1 MAQSLVERTGGV
13 IGRAAQP
20 SSVAVGETPVRIG
33 RSTDGR
39 FDMAARLATMT
50 RLGPLLSPILVG
62 RDDLLDQAERRVA
75 DAAGGRGQFL
85 LLAGEAGIGKSRLMA
100 AIERKAI
107 AAGFRASAGFV
118 APQDRDVP
126 GASLLDLARTM
137 TRQPGFA
144 DLGRRL
150 LELAA
155 KTFEA
160 SAPRRRTLVLRA
172 VDLIVAA
179 ADRPLMLSFDDL
191 QWADDLSLEIIT
203 EIARATRE
211 RPLLLV
217 GAYRTDELVPA
228 SILRPW
234 RARLLSQRMAEEAR
248 LAPLTH
254 EQTALMTTVILG
266 TGLPAPRAVVD
277 AVYERTDGVP
287 LHIEEL
293 LGALDDAQRTD
304 SRAVREAA
312 VPETLGDAV
321 LQRIGRLSPEAQRVA
336 RSGAVIGRCFVP
348 DVLAGIMDA
357 PVESLSEP
365 LRELIEHD
373 VLDPPGARGLYDFR
387 HQLLRDTLYRTLS
400 EADLR
405 RLHARAAE
413 FGMELEGQSEVHA
426 SLHYE
431 RAGMRMQA
439 FRSALA
445 GARAAAKVIAHQE
458 AFDLYRRAIDNLPP
472 DLAPSEALGIYREAV
487 VEAGAREQI
496 DAWRRWALAGRELGQ
511 VVGDRARA
519 AAFLVDLLAI
529 ERRNAGSVTRR
540 LEMAN
545 AALAEIDPLPL
556 ADDVRRIRA
565 ELLLARTI
573 IADEA
578 GDLRLARA
586 SLAAA
591 RVEAAALD
599 DEDLL
604 FTLDSLDGQV
614 ATSEGGIAQGIAA
627 METAAAVARDHA
639 LDETSITN
647 YTRGAIAAIAVLDYR
662 RAAAWIREGIA
673 YADAI
678 EQSYC
683 SHILQA
689 VGGLVAWGDGRWD
702 DAVGEAAQALM
713 ANGSLRGAAMARWPL
728 AYVALG
734 RGDLAEARRQLASAH
749 EFADAYGAPEF
760 QLAAAWG
767 TIEVALLSGE
777 AGAAIDASE
786 EAIELAERT
795 GERGQFAPI
804 ALSGT
809 RARLAAG
816 RPADAAR
823 WVERCAVFLEPVGW
837 LAFPAIDHA
846 RGLVALSDGSVG
858 IARSSFER
866 AISGWEAKGRTWEGL
881 WARLDLAGSLG
892 RSRRI
897 VEATTLIA
905 DVREAAL
912 RLGSRPLVDRA
923 GALARQTRGRITED
937 EPWHPLT
944 ARELEVARLIAAGS
958 TNSEIA
964 AELRIAPRTAG
975 AHVEH
980 ILAKLGA
987 SRRAEIATWVS
998 TIPSAA
1004 ASVGVASR

>member
-1 MAQSLVERTGGV
+1 
-13 IGRAAQP
+13 
-20 SSVAVGETPVRIG
+20 
-33 RSTDGR
+33 
-39 FDMAARLATMT
+39 MT

-144 DLGRRL
+144 DLGRQL
-150 LELAA
+150 LELAPE
-155 KTFEA
+155 TFEA

-203 EIARATRE
+203 ELARATRE

-293 LGALDDAQRTD
+293 LGALDDGQRTD

-511 VVGDRARA
+511 AVGDRARA
-519 AAFLVDLLAI
+519 AAFLVDLLGI

-545 AALAEIDPLPL
+545 AALAELDPLPL

-578 GDLRLARA
+578 GDLRLARE

-627 METAAAVARDHA
+627 METAAAVAREHA

-647 YTRGAIAAIAVLDYR
+647 YSRGAIAAIAVLDYR

-749 EFADAYGAPEF
+749 EFAAAYGAPDF

-767 TIEVALLSGE
+767 A
-777 AGAAIDASE
+777 
-786 EAIELAERT
+786 
-795 GERGQFAPI
+795 
-804 ALSGT
+804 
-809 RARLAAG
+809 
-816 RPADAAR
+816 
-823 WVERCAVFLEPVGW
+823 
-837 LAFPAIDHA
+837 
-846 RGLVALSDGSVG
+846 
-858 IARSSFER
+858 
-866 AISGWEAKGRTWEGL
+866 
-881 WARLDLAGSLG
+881 
-892 RSRRI
+892 
-897 VEATTLIA
+897 
-905 DVREAAL
+905 
-912 RLGSRPLVDRA
+912 
-923 GALARQTRGRITED
+923 
-937 EPWHPLT
+937 
-944 ARELEVARLIAAGS
+944 
-958 TNSEIA
+958 
-964 AELRIAPRTAG
+964 
-975 AHVEH
+975 
-980 ILAKLGA
+980 
-987 SRRAEIATWVS
+987 
-998 TIPSAA
+998 
-1004 ASVGVASR
+1004 

>member
-1 MAQSLVERTGGV
+1 
-13 IGRAAQP
+13 
-20 SSVAVGETPVRIG
+20 
-33 RSTDGR
+33 
-39 FDMAARLATMT
+39 MT

-62 RDDLLDQAERRVA
+62 RDDLLDQAERRIA
-75 DAAGGRGQFL
+75 EAALGRGQFL
-85 LLAGEAGIGKSRLMA
+85 LLAGEAGIGKSRLIA
-100 AIERKAI
+100 AIERKAV
-107 AAGFRASAGFV
+107 AAGFRVSAGLV

-126 GASLLDLARTM
+126 GASLLDLARTL
-137 TRQPGFA
+137 TRMPGFG
-144 DLGRRL
+144 DLGRQL
-150 LELAA
+150 LELAEE
-155 KTFEA
+155 TFQA

-179 ADRPLMLSFDDL
+179 TDRPLMLAFDDL

-203 EIARATRE
+203 ELARATRE

-248 LAPLTH
+248 LAPLSH
-254 EQTALMTTVILG
+254 EQTALMTRVILG

-277 AVYERTDGVP
+277 AVYDRTDGVP

-293 LGALDDAQRTD
+293 LGALDETQRTD
-304 SRAVREAA
+304 SRAIRDAA

-321 LQRIGRLSPEAQRVA
+321 LQRIGRLSPEAQAVA

-348 DVLAGIMDA
+348 EVLAGIMDT

-365 LRELIEHD
+365 LRELTEHD
-373 VLDPPGARGLYDFR
+373 VLDPPGPRGFYDFR

-413 FGMELEGQSEVHA
+413 FGMGLEGQSQVHA

-431 RAGMRMQA
+431 RAGMRTQA

-458 AFDLYRRAIDNLPP
+458 AFDLYRRAIDNLPR
-472 DLAPSEALGIYREAV
+472 DLPVPEAIGIYGEAV
-487 VEAGAREQI
+487 VEAAAREQT
-496 DAWRRWALAGRELGQ
+496 DAWRRWALAGRELAL
-511 VVGDRARA
+511 VADDRVQA
-519 AAFLVDLLAI
+519 AAFLTDLLGI
-529 ERRNAGSVTRR
+529 ERRNAGPLARR
-540 LEMAN
+540 FEMVD
-545 AALAEIDPLPL
+545 AALAELDLLPMT
-556 ADDVRRIRA
+556 DEVRSIRA
-565 ELLLARTI
+565 DLLLARTI
-573 IADEA
+573 AAHEA
-578 GDLRLARA
+578 GDLDLAREA
-586 SLAAA
+586 LAAA
-591 RVEAAALD
+591 RVEAEALGD
-599 DEDLL
+599 PDLL
-604 FTLDSLDGQV
+604 LSLDSLDGQL
-614 ATSEGGIAQGIAA
+614 ATSEGRIAEGLGEMARAA
-627 METAAAVARDHA
+627 EVAYERG

-647 YTRGAIAAIAVLDYR
+647 YRLGASAAIGVLDYR
-662 RAAAWIREGIA
+662 QAAAWIGEGIA
-673 YADAI
+673 YADSI

-683 SHILQA
+683 SHIMKA

-702 DAVGEAAQALM
+702 DAIGEAAQALM
-713 ANGSLRGAAMARWPL
+713 ANGSIRGVAMARWPL

-734 RGDLAEARRQLASAH
+734 RGDLAEARRQLAAAH
-749 EFADAYGAPEF
+749 EFADGYGAPDF

-777 AGAAIDASE
+777 TVAAIDASE
-786 EAIELAERT
+786 AALGLAERT

-804 ALSGT
+804 ALSGA

-823 WVERCAVFLEPVGW
+823 WVDRCAAFLGQADW
-837 LAFPAIDHA
+837 LAFPVIDHA
-846 RGLVALSDGSVG
+846 RGLVALSDGSAG

-866 AISGWEAKGRTWEGL
+866 AISGWEAKGRIWEEL
-881 WARLDLAGSLG
+881 WARLDLAGCLV
-892 RSRRI
+892 RTSRI
-897 VEATTLIA
+897 AEATTLIA
-905 DVREAAL
+905 DVRETAV

-923 GALARQTRGRITED
+923 DALARQTRGRVAEE

-958 TNSEIA
+958 TNGEIA
-964 AELRIAPRTAG
+964 AELGIAPKTAS

-980 ILAKLGA
+980 ILGKLGA
-987 SRRAEIATWVS
+987 SRRTEIASWVS

-1004 ASVGVASR
+1004 ASVGVGRR

>member
-1 MAQSLVERTGGV
+1 
-13 IGRAAQP
+13 
-20 SSVAVGETPVRIG
+20 
-33 RSTDGR
+33 
-39 FDMAARLATMT
+39 MT

-62 RDDLLDQAERRVA
+62 RDDLLEQAERRIA
-75 DAAGGRGQFL
+75 DAALGRGQFL
-85 LLAGEAGIGKSRLMA
+85 LLAGEAGIGKSRLTA
-100 AIERKAI
+100 AIERKAV
-107 AAGFRASAGFV
+107 AAGFRASAGLV

-137 TRQPGFA
+137 SRLPGFTE
-144 DLGRRL
+144 LGQQL
-150 LELAA
+150 LELAEE
-155 KTFEA
+155 TFEA
-160 SAPRRRTLVLRA
+160 SAPRRRTLVLRV
-172 VDLIVAA
+172 VDLIFAA
-179 ADRPLMLSFDDL
+179 SDRPLMLSFNDL

-203 EIARATRE
+203 ELARATAR

-254 EQTALMTTVILG
+254 DQTALMTTLILA

-293 LGALDDAQRTD
+293 LGALDENARTD
-304 SRAVREAA
+304 SRAIREAA

-321 LQRIGRLSPEAQRVA
+321 LQRIARLSPEAQAVA

-348 DVLAGIMDA
+348 EVLAGIMDA
-357 PVESLSEP
+357 PVDSLTDA
-365 LRELIEHD
+365 LRELTEHG
-373 VLDPPGARGLYDFR
+373 VLDPPGPRGLYDFR

-431 RAGMRMQA
+431 RAGMRSQA

-458 AFDLYRRAIDNLPP
+458 AFDLYRRTIDNLPANLP
-472 DLAPSEALGIYREAV
+472 PSETMAIYQEAII
-487 VEAGAREQI
+487 EAAAREQL
-496 DAWRRWALAGRELGQ
+496 DAWRRWAVVGRELAQ
-511 VVGDRARA
+511 AAGDRVQAV
-519 AAFLVDLLAI
+519 AFLTELLGI
-529 ERRNAGSVTRR
+529 ERRNAGPLDQRFGM
-540 LEMAN
+540 LD
-545 AALAEIDPLPL
+545 AAFAELDPLL
-556 ADDVRRIRA
+556 MTDAARSIRA
-565 ELLLARTI
+565 DLLLSRTI
-573 IADEA
+573 AAHEA
-578 GDLRLARA
+578 NDLELARDA
-586 SLAAA
+586 LAAA
-591 RVEAAALD
+591 RVEAVALD
-599 DEDLL
+599 DGDLL
-604 FTLDSLDGQV
+604 LTLDSLEGQI
-614 ATSEGGIAQGIAA
+614 ATSTGRIAEGIAA
-627 METAAAVARDHA
+627 METAAQVARDRA

-647 YTRGAIAAIAVLDYR
+647 YSRGAIAAIGVLDYR
-662 RAAAWIREGIA
+662 HAAAWIHEEIT
-673 YADAI
+673 YADSI

-683 SHILQA
+683 AHIMRA

-702 DAVGEAAQALM
+702 DAVGEAAQALL
-713 ANGSLRGAAMARWPL
+713 ANGSTRGAAMARWPL

-734 RGDLAEARRQLASAH
+734 RGDLAEARRQLSEATK
-749 EFADAYGAPEF
+749 FADAYGAPDF

-767 TIEVALLSGE
+767 TIEVALL
-777 AGAAIDASE
+777 AGDPRAAVDASE
-786 EAIELAERT
+786 AALELAERT

-804 ALSGT
+804 ALSGV

-823 WVERCAVFLEPVGW
+823 WVDWCAAFLSPVGW
-837 LAFPAIDHA
+837 LAFPVIDHA
-846 RGLVALSDGSVG
+846 RGLVALSEGSVG

-881 WARLDLAGSLG
+881 WARLDLAGCFV
-892 RSRRI
+892 RSGRI
-897 VEATTLIA
+897 VEAAALIA
-905 DVREAAL
+905 DVRESAV
-912 RLGSRPLVDRA
+912 RLGSRPLVERVA
-923 GALARQTRGRITED
+923 ALERQTHGRVSEE

-958 TNSEIA
+958 TNAEIA
-964 AELRIAPRTAG
+964 AGLGIAPKTAS

-987 SRRAEIATWVS
+987 SRRAEIATWVA

-1004 ASVGVASR
+1004 ASLGVPSR

>member
-1 MAQSLVERTGGV
+1 MPSTSGPTACPSTSRSCSARSTTASGRT
-13 IGRAAQP
+13 A
-20 SSVAVGETPVRIG
+20 G
-33 RSTDGR
+33 RS
-39 FDMAARLATMT
+39 ARRPSRRRSAT
-50 RLGPLLSPILVG
+50 RCCSG
-62 RDDLLDQAERRVA
+62 
-75 DAAGGRGQFL
+75 
-85 LLAGEAGIGKSRLMA
+85 
-100 AIERKAI
+100 
-107 AAGFRASAGFV
+107 SAGS
-118 APQDRDVP
+118 R
-126 GASLLDLARTM
+126 
-137 TRQPGFA
+137 
-144 DLGRRL
+144 
-150 LELAA
+150 
-155 KTFEA
+155 
-160 SAPRRRTLVLRA
+160 PRR
-172 VDLIVAA
+172 
-179 ADRPLMLSFDDL
+179 S
-191 QWADDLSLEIIT
+191 
-203 EIARATRE
+203 
-211 RPLLLV
+211 
-217 GAYRTDELVPA
+217 
-228 SILRPW
+228 
-234 RARLLSQRMAEEAR
+234 
-248 LAPLTH
+248 
-254 EQTALMTTVILG
+254 
-266 TGLPAPRAVVD
+266 GLPAR
-277 AVYERTDGVP
+277 VP
-287 LHIEEL
+287 SS
-293 LGALDDAQRTD
+293 AAASCPTS
-304 SRAVREAA
+304 SRGSWM
-312 VPETLGDAV
+312 P
-321 LQRIGRLSPEAQRVA
+321 
-336 RSGAVIGRCFVP
+336 
-348 DVLAGIMDA
+348 

-511 VVGDRARA
+511 AVGDRARA
-519 AAFLVDLLAI
+519 AAFLVDLLGI

-545 AALAEIDPLPL
+545 AALAELDPLPL

-578 GDLRLARA
+578 GDLRLARE

-627 METAAAVARDHA
+627 METAAAVAREHA

-647 YTRGAIAAIAVLDYR
+647 YSRGAIAAIAVLDYR

-749 EFADAYGAPEF
+749 EFAAAYGAPDF

-786 EAIELAERT
+786 SAIELAERT

-809 RARLAAG
+809 RARLSAG

-823 WVERCAVFLEPVGW
+823 WVERCDAFLHPVGW
-837 LAFPAIDHA
+837 LAFPVIDHA

-866 AISGWEAKGRTWEGL
+866 AISGWEAKGRIWEGL
-881 WARLDLAGSLG
+881 WARLDLAASMG
-892 RSRRI
+892 RS
-897 VEATTLIA
+897 T
-905 DVREAAL
+905 
-912 RLGSRPLVDRA
+912 
-923 GALARQTRGRITED
+923 
-937 EPWHPLT
+937 
-944 ARELEVARLIAAGS
+944 
-958 TNSEIA
+958 
-964 AELRIAPRTAG
+964 
-975 AHVEH
+975 
-980 ILAKLGA
+980 
-987 SRRAEIATWVS
+987 
-998 TIPSAA
+998 
-1004 ASVGVASR
+1004 

>member
-1 MAQSLVERTGGV
+1 VAQSLVERAGGV

-20 SSVAVGETPVRIG
+20 SPDAVGETRAHIG

-529 ERRNAGSVTRR
+529 ERRNAGSLPRR

-604 FTLDSLDGQV
+604 FTLDSLDG
-614 ATSEGGIAQGIAA
+614 
-627 METAAAVARDHA
+627 
-639 LDETSITN
+639 
-647 YTRGAIAAIAVLDYR
+647 
-662 RAAAWIREGIA
+662 
-673 YADAI
+673 
-678 EQSYC
+678 
-683 SHILQA
+683 
-689 VGGLVAWGDGRWD
+689 
-702 DAVGEAAQALM
+702 
-713 ANGSLRGAAMARWPL
+713 
-728 AYVALG
+728 
-734 RGDLAEARRQLASAH
+734 
-749 EFADAYGAPEF
+749 
-760 QLAAAWG
+760 
-767 TIEVALLSGE
+767 
-777 AGAAIDASE
+777 
-786 EAIELAERT
+786 
-795 GERGQFAPI
+795 
-804 ALSGT
+804 
-809 RARLAAG
+809 
-816 RPADAAR
+816 
-823 WVERCAVFLEPVGW
+823 
-837 LAFPAIDHA
+837 
-846 RGLVALSDGSVG
+846 
-858 IARSSFER
+858 
-866 AISGWEAKGRTWEGL
+866 
-881 WARLDLAGSLG
+881 
-892 RSRRI
+892 
-897 VEATTLIA
+897 
-905 DVREAAL
+905 
-912 RLGSRPLVDRA
+912 
-923 GALARQTRGRITED
+923 
-937 EPWHPLT
+937 
-944 ARELEVARLIAAGS
+944 
-958 TNSEIA
+958 
-964 AELRIAPRTAG
+964 
-975 AHVEH
+975 
-980 ILAKLGA
+980 
-987 SRRAEIATWVS
+987 
-998 TIPSAA
+998 
-1004 ASVGVASR
+1004 

>member
-1 MAQSLVERTGGV
+1 
-13 IGRAAQP
+13 
-20 SSVAVGETPVRIG
+20 
-33 RSTDGR
+33 
-39 FDMAARLATMT
+39 MT

-75 DAAGGRGQFL
+75 DAARGRGQFL

-107 AAGFRASAGFV
+107 AAGFRASAGLV

-137 TRQPGFA
+137 TRMRGFA
-144 DLGRRL
+144 DLGQQL
-150 LELAA
+150 LELADE
-155 KTFEA
+155 TFEA

-203 EIARATRE
+203 ELARATRE

-266 TGLPAPRAVVD
+266 TGLPAPRAVVE

-348 DVLAGIMDA
+348 DVLAGIMDD
-357 PVESLSEP
+357 PVESLREP

-373 VLDPPGARGLYDFR
+373 VLDRPGPRGLYDFR

-400 EADLR
+400 EAELR

-431 RAGMRMQA
+431 RAGMRIQA

-487 VEAGAREQI
+487 VEAGAREQM

-529 ERRNAGSVTRR
+529 ERRNAGSLTRR
-540 LEMAN
+540 LEMAD
-545 AALAEIDPLPL
+545 AALAELDPLPL
-556 ADDVRRIRA
+556 ADDVRRIRG

-578 GDLRLARA
+578 GDLRLARE
-586 SLAAA
+586 SLDAA

-599 DEDLL
+599 DGDLL
-604 FTLDSLDGQV
+604 LTLDSLDGQV
-614 ATSEGGIAQGIAA
+614 ATSEGRIAQGIAA
-627 METAAAVARDHA
+627 MGTSAEVARDRA

-647 YTRGAIAAIAVLDYR
+647 YSRGAIAAIGVLDYR
-662 RAAAWIREGIA
+662 HAAAWIREGIA
-673 YADAI
+673 YADSI

-713 ANGSLRGAAMARWPL
+713 ANGSFRGAAMARWPL

-749 EFADAYGAPEF
+749 EFADAYGAPDF
-760 QLAAAWG
+760 RLAAAWG

-777 AGAAIDASE
+777 AGAAVDASE
-786 EAIELAERT
+786 AAIELAERT

-823 WVERCAVFLEPVGW
+823 WVERCDAFLHPVGW
-837 LAFPAIDHA
+837 LAFPVIDHA

-866 AISGWEAKGRTWEGL
+866 AISGWEAKGRIWEGL

-923 GALARQTRGRITED
+923 GVLARQTRGRVAED

-958 TNSEIA
+958 TNAEIA

-975 AHVEH
+975 AHVEQ

-998 TIPSAA
+998 TVPSAA

>member
-1 MAQSLVERTGGV
+1 
-13 IGRAAQP
+13 
-20 SSVAVGETPVRIG
+20 
-33 RSTDGR
+33 
-39 FDMAARLATMT
+39 MT

-62 RDDLLDQAERRVA
+62 RDDLLDQADRRIADVA
-75 DAAGGRGQFL
+75 RGRGQLL
-85 LLAGEAGIGKSRLMA
+85 LLAGEAGIGKSRLIA
-100 AIERKAI
+100 AVERKAL
-107 AAGFRASAGFV
+107 AAGFRGSSGLV
-118 APQDRDVP
+118 SPQDRDVP

-137 TRQPGFA
+137 TRMPGFA
-144 DLGRRL
+144 DLGRQL
-150 LELAA
+150 LELAQE
-155 KTFEA
+155 TFDA

-191 QWADDLSLEIIT
+191 QWADDLSLEIVT
-203 EIARATRE
+203 ELARAAVE

-217 GAYRTDELVPA
+217 GAYRTDELVPS

-254 EQTALMTTVILG
+254 DQTALMTTLILG

-293 LGALDDAQRTD
+293 LGALDEVQRTD
-304 SRAVREAA
+304 SRAIRDAA

-321 LQRIGRLSPEAQRVA
+321 LQRIGRLSPGAQQAA

-348 DVLAGIMDA
+348 AVLAGIMDV
-357 PVESLSEP
+357 PVDSLDGP
-365 LRELIEHD
+365 LRELTEHG
-373 VLDPPGARGLYDFR
+373 VLDPPGSRGLYDFR

-431 RAGMRMQA
+431 RAGMRSQA

-445 GARAAAKVIAHQE
+445 GARAAARVIAHQE
-458 AFDLYRRAIDNLPP
+458 AYDLYRRVIDNLPP
-472 DLAPSEALGIYREAV
+472 GLPPDEVIGIYREAAG
-487 VEAGAREQI
+487 EAAAREQV
-496 DAWRRWALAGRELGQ
+496 DAWRRWTLAARELAQGS
-511 VVGDRARA
+511 GDGVRA
-519 AAFLVDLLAI
+519 AACLVDLLGI
-529 ERRNAGSVTRR
+529 ERRNAGPLARR
-540 LEMAN
+540 IEMVD
-545 AALAEIDPLPL
+545 AAIAEIDLLP
-556 ADDVRRIRA
+556 ATDEVRLIRSD
-565 ELLLARTI
+565 LLLNRSLA
-573 IADEA
+573 AHEA
-578 GDLRLARA
+578 GDLGLARRA
-586 SLAAA
+586 LAAA
-591 RVEAAALD
+591 GVEAATVD
-599 DEDLL
+599 DADLL
-604 FTLDSLDGQV
+604 LTLDSLDGQLAV
-614 ATSEGGIAQGIAA
+614 SEGRIAEGLRTIERAA
-627 METAAAVARDHA
+627 LAARDRA
-639 LDETSITN
+639 LDETSIT
-647 YTRGAIAAIAVLDYR
+647 TFRLGATAAIGVLDYR
-662 RAAAWIREGIA
+662 HAATWIGEGIA
-673 YADAI
+673 YADSI

-683 SHILQA
+683 SHIMRA

-734 RGDLAEARRQLASAH
+734 RGDLMEARRHLAAAH
-749 EFADAYGAPEF
+749 AFADAYGAPDF
-760 QLAAAWG
+760 RLAATWG
-767 TIEVALLSGE
+767 SIEVALLAGE

-786 EAIELAERT
+786 AALELAGRT

-804 ALSGT
+804 ALSGA

-823 WVERCAVFLEPVGW
+823 WVDRCAALLGPVAW
-837 LAFPAIDHA
+837 LAFPVIDHA
-846 RGLVALSDGSVG
+846 RGLVAVSDGSVG

-866 AISGWEAKGRTWEGL
+866 AISGWEAKGRTWEEL
-881 WARLDLAGSLG
+881 WARLDLAGCLLRAG
-892 RSRRI
+892 RG

-905 DVREAAL
+905 DVRETAV
-912 RLGSRPLVDRA
+912 RLGSRPLADRA
-923 GALARQTRGRITED
+923 DALARQTRGHVTEE

-944 ARELEVARLIAAGS
+944 ARELEVARLIAVGS
-958 TNSEIA
+958 TNAEIGSE
-964 AELRIAPRTAG
+964 LGIAPKTAS

-987 SRRAEIATWVS
+987 SRRAEIASWVA

-1004 ASVGVASR
+1004 ASVGTRGR

>member
-1 MAQSLVERTGGV
+1 
-13 IGRAAQP
+13 
-20 SSVAVGETPVRIG
+20 
-33 RSTDGR
+33 
-39 FDMAARLATMT
+39 MT

-126 GASLLDLARTM
+126 GASLLDLARMM

-144 DLGRRL
+144 DLGRQL

-155 KTFEA
+155 ETFEA

-203 EIARATRE
+203 ELARATRE

-293 LGALDDAQRTD
+293 LGALDDGQRTD

-472 DLAPSEALGIYREAV
+472 DLAPSAALGIYREAV
-487 VEAGAREQI
+487 VEAGARA
-496 DAWRRWALAGRELGQ
+496 DRR
-511 VVGDRARA
+511 V
-519 AAFLVDLLAI
+519 
-529 ERRNAGSVTRR
+529 
-540 LEMAN
+540 
-545 AALAEIDPLPL
+545 
-556 ADDVRRIRA
+556 
-565 ELLLARTI
+565 
-573 IADEA
+573 
-578 GDLRLARA
+578 A
-586 SLAAA
+586 SLGA
-591 RVEAAALD
+591 
-599 DEDLL
+599 
-604 FTLDSLDGQV
+604 
-614 ATSEGGIAQGIAA
+614 
-627 METAAAVARDHA
+627 
-639 LDETSITN
+639 
-647 YTRGAIAAIAVLDYR
+647 RGA
-662 RAAAWIREGIA
+662 G
-673 YADAI
+673 
-678 EQSYC
+678 
-683 SHILQA
+683 
-689 VGGLVAWGDGRWD
+689 
-702 DAVGEAAQALM
+702 
-713 ANGSLRGAAMARWPL
+713 
-728 AYVALG
+728 
-734 RGDLAEARRQLASAH
+734 
-749 EFADAYGAPEF
+749 
-760 QLAAAWG
+760 
-767 TIEVALLSGE
+767 
-777 AGAAIDASE
+777 
-786 EAIELAERT
+786 
-795 GERGQFAPI
+795 
-804 ALSGT
+804 
-809 RARLAAG
+809 ARLGG
-816 RPADAAR
+816 R
-823 WVERCAVFLEPVGW
+823 
-837 LAFPAIDHA
+837 
-846 RGLVALSDGSVG
+846 
-858 IARSSFER
+858 
-866 AISGWEAKGRTWEGL
+866 
-881 WARLDLAGSLG
+881 
-892 RSRRI
+892 
-897 VEATTLIA
+897 
-905 DVREAAL
+905 
-912 RLGSRPLVDRA
+912 
-923 GALARQTRGRITED
+923 
-937 EPWHPLT
+937 
-944 ARELEVARLIAAGS
+944 
-958 TNSEIA
+958 
-964 AELRIAPRTAG
+964 
-975 AHVEH
+975 
-980 ILAKLGA
+980 
-987 SRRAEIATWVS
+987 
-998 TIPSAA
+998 
-1004 ASVGVASR
+1004 